1 MTNPV
6 LAWHRHILVTAA
18 LLALA
23 PTAASQPTSVTPVGP
38 LPDLGTDALRV
49 TTAQLI
55 RPAGQVVEMN
65 GSRPVDLALT
75 SDGRFAI
82 VKDNRGI
89 SVLDAV
95 GWTVIGSAKF
105 PEGGGSMTGLAPTKD
120 GRRAWAT
127 NSGKELVE
135 FLIGEDGKP
144 AVGRRIELPKAAVGG
159 DPFGCG
165 VVLSKDEATA
175 YVCLSRANAIA
186 VVDLH
191 AGKVTRTI
199 EVGVAPYAI
208 ALSPDQTRAFVTN
221 WGGRRAGKG
230 DKTAPSAGTPAVIDE
245 RGIAASGTVCAVDL
259 ASGTMTAELEVGLS
273 PSSLAL
279 CADGTRLYVAASNSD
294 TITEVDTRTW
304 TISRECSTRP
314 HASLPFGSLPNGLA
328 LAPDEKTLFVTNAGN
343 NAVAVVDLASP
354 GAMTV
359 RGFVPTGWFP
369 GAIAAREGHLFVAN
383 IRGKGSRNA
392 RNDGATN
399 SHRHVGT
406 LQKVT
411 VPAGDELARLT
422 AQTLA
427 DGRVPQTLV
436 AIERRADAAA
446 RTPVPVPAA
455 PGEPSLFEHVIYI
468 IKENRTYDQVFGDMA
483 KGENPKGRGKPE
495 FCIYGKEITPN
506 QHALADQFVLLDNY
520 YCNGVLSADGHSW
533 ATEGATTPYLERSF
547 GGFTRSYTFGDDP
560 LTYSSSGFVWDHVL
574 AAGFS
579 FRNYGEFDDTKES
592 PDADFPTIWEDWK
605 NGLAGKERKIKF
617 VANIGVEKLR
627 RFSCPDS
634 PGWNMDIPDQIR
646 ADVFLKEFAQFEQEG
661 TLPNFIVI
669 YLPNDHT
676 SGTAEGNP
684 TPRALVAD
692 NDLAVGRIVE
702 AVSKSKF
709 WPKTVFFINEDDP
722 QDGWDHV
729 DGHRS
734 ICLVVSPYSRRG
746 AVVSEFYNQASV
758 IHTIER
764 IFGIAPANQRY
775 AMAPVM
781 TACFSDTLDTTPFT
795 ALSPGVSITEMNPK
809 KQSLGPVGRYF
820 AELSEK
826 QDFDHVDA
834 ASEDDLNRILWF
846 AAKGETPYPAEFAG
860 AHGKGL
866 SALGLKLDPHVEED
880 DDDDE

>member
-1 MTNPV
+1 
-6 LAWHRHILVTAA
+6 
-18 LLALA
+18 
-23 PTAASQPTSVTPVGP
+23 
-38 LPDLGTDALRV
+38 
-49 TTAQLI
+49 
-55 RPAGQVVEMN
+55 
-65 GSRPVDLALT
+65 
-75 SDGRFAI
+75 
-82 VKDNRGI
+82 
-89 SVLDAV
+89 
-95 GWTVIGSAKF
+95 
-105 PEGGGSMTGLAPTKD
+105 MTGLVLSKD

-135 FLIGEDGKP
+135 FLIAEDGTP
-144 AVGRRIELPKAAVGG
+144 VVGKRIELPKPAVGG
-159 DPFGCG
+159 DAFGCG
-165 VVLSKDEATA
+165 VALSADEFTA
-175 YVCLSRANAIA
+175 YVCLSRGNAIGI
-186 VVDLH
+186 VDL
-191 AGKVTRTI
+191 AASQVTRTI
-199 EVGVAPYAI
+199 EVGIAPYAI
-208 ALSPDQTRAFVTN
+208 ALSPDGARAFVTN
-221 WGGRRAGKG
+221 WGGRRSGKG
-230 DKTAPSAGTPAVIDE
+230 DKTASSSGTPAVIDA

-259 ASGTMTAELEVGLS
+259 AAGTVTGELEVGLS

-279 CADGTRLYVAASNSD
+279 SADGSRLYVAASNSD
-294 TITEVDTRTW
+294 TVSEVDTTTW
-304 TISRECSTRP
+304 TITRECTTRP
-314 HASLPFGSLPNGLA
+314 HPALPFGSLPNGLA
-328 LAPDEKTLFVTNAGN
+328 LSPDEATLYVSNAGN
-343 NAVAVVDLASP
+343 NALAVLDLSKP
-354 GAMTV
+354 GAIAA
-359 RGFVPTGWFP
+359 RGFIPTGWFP
-369 GAIAAREGHLFVAN
+369 GAVAVREDHIYVAN

-392 RNDGATN
+392 RKDGATN

-406 LQKVT
+406 LQKLA
-411 VPAGDELARLT
+411 VPAADELSRLT
-422 AQTLA
+422 EQALA
-427 DGRVPQTLV
+427 DSRVPQTL
-436 AIERRADAAA
+436 AALERRAAVAG
-446 RTPVPVPAA
+446 RKPVPIPAA
-455 PGEPSLFEHVIYI
+455 PGEPSIFEHVIYI

-483 KGENPKGRGKPE
+483 QGEKPKGRGKPE
-495 FCIYGKEITPN
+495 LCIYGKEITPN

-574 AAGFS
+574 AGGFS
-579 FRNYGEFDDTKES
+579 FRNYGEFDDAKEV
-592 PDADFPTIWEDWK
+592 PDSDFPTIWEDWK

-617 VANIGVEKLR
+617 VANIGVENVR
-627 RFSCPDS
+627 RFSCPDF

-646 ADVFLKEFAQFEQEG
+646 ADVFLSEFAQFEKEG
-661 TLPNFIVI
+661 GLPNFMVI

-676 SGTAEGNP
+676 SGTGEGNP

-734 ICLVVSPYSRRG
+734 TCLVVSPYSRRG

-781 TACFSDTLDTTPFT
+781 STCFSDTPDITPFA
-795 ALSPGVSITEMNPK
+795 ALPPGVSLTEMNPK

-820 AELSEK
+820 AELSEQ
-826 QDFDHVDA
+826 QDFDRVDA

-846 AAKGETPYPAEFAG
+846 AAKGETPYPIEFVG
-860 AHGKGL
+860 AHGRGL
-866 SALGLKLDPHVEED
+866 AELGLRLAPGVEEEDEDED
-880 DDDDE
+880 DGE